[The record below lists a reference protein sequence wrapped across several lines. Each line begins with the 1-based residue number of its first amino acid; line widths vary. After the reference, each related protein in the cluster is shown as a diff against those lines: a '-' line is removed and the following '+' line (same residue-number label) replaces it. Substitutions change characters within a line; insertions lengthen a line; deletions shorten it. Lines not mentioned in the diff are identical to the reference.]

1 MTLAHDGSAAPIE
14 RAPGFP
20 STLLALVD
28 RDAPDDGVSYVGSLL
43 ERALSELAPRTR
55 TITVFPDV
63 EGGADA
69 SLAQRTMFTVK
80 LLTAGRALD
89 CVLYNHLGVATAH
102 TTLPARLRSPYAVFI
117 HGAEAW
123 GTDLEPERTRA
134 LRDAV
139 VRIANSAHTARRVH
153 EVHPDSA
160 PAEVC
165 PLALLPDRD
174 TSPVDG
180 ALVSSIT
187 ERTIVIAGRMNARE
201 RYKGHDE
208 LLEAWPTVLRRRTD
222 ARLVIIG
229 RGDDVKRLQAKANG
243 LGLAG
248 SVRFTGLVT
257 ESTLDA
263 MLARACAFALPSRA
277 EGFGLSYLRAMRAGL
292 PCIAGAD
299 DAAREVVQ
307 DGVTGMLV
315 QPAERDA
322 LAQALIDVLGDTVR
336 RRTMGEAGRARFEEH
351 FTYERFRERFDVVMR
366 RAFAPGSP
374 EAVSG

>member
-102 TTLPARLRSPYAVFI
+102 TTLPARLRRPYAVFI

-248 SVRFTGLVT
+248 SVRFTGLV
-257 ESTLDA
+257 STRCSRG
-263 MLARACAFALPSRA
+263 RAPSHC
-277 EGFGLSYLRAMRAGL
+277 RAGRRGSDS
-292 PCIAGAD
+292 PIF
-299 DAAREVVQ
+299 ARC
-307 DGVTGMLV
+307 
-315 QPAERDA
+315 
-322 LAQALIDVLGDTVR
+322 
-336 RRTMGEAGRARFEEH
+336 
-351 FTYERFRERFDVVMR
+351 
-366 RAFAPGSP
+366 APGSRALP
-374 EAVSG
+374 APTMQRAKWCRMASLECSCSPRSAKRSRRR